1 MKNPKQ
7 KGTDFELVIAKRLS
21 RWYDPNSKIDY
32 FWRTHSS
39 GAVATIRKSMC
50 EVMEGDIMSIR
61 EETHELFNYIVIEC
75 KRMRTLD
82 LMSFLDRKACDILSL
97 YEVSRVKLSQNKF
110 LLLVVKRDYGEI
122 LVLTSLL
129 LPKIS
134 KYMKINNNGHASLY
148 LYKLEDM
155 LSTYTF
161 NEFLRNVKEEF
172 TPDRSSLQV
181 V

>member
-21 RWYDPNSKIDY
+21 RWYDPNSKVDY

-61 EETHELFNYIVIEC
+61 EETHELFNYVVIEC

-82 LMSFLDRKACDILSL
+82 LISFLDRKACDVLYL
-97 YEVSRVKLSQNKF
+97 YESSRAKLSQNKF

-134 KYMKINNNGHASLY
+134 KYMKINNNGLSLY

-155 LSTYTF
+155 LSMYTF
-161 NEFLRNVKEEF
+161 NEFLHSVKDVF
-172 TPDRSSLQV
+172 TLGRSSLQV

>member
-21 RWYDPNSKIDY
+21 RWYDPNSKVDY

-61 EETHELFNYIVIEC
+61 EETHELFNYVVIEC

-82 LMSFLDRKACDILSL
+82 LISFLDRKTCDILSL
-97 YEVSRVKLSQNKF
+97 YESSRAKLSQNKF
-110 LLLVVKRDYGEI
+110 LLLVVKRDYGET
-122 LVLTSLL
+122 LVFTSLL

-134 KYMKINNNGHASLY
+134 KYMKINNNGLSLY
-148 LYKLEDM
+148 LYKLEDI
-155 LSTYTF
+155 LSMYTF
-161 NEFLRNVKEEF
+161 NEFLHSVKDAF
-172 TPDRSSLQV
+172 TPNRSSLQV